1 MEDVARPRVRRGSA
15 VGMTK
20 SEPLVPGRSRV
31 ELSQSDEFEKRLGH
45 LHRALLGGRTTVAK
59 LEAVAGLAK
68 ALISEC
74 DGAGFALEVREKVHS
89 VGTTDEVTLAVD
101 LIQYDTGEGPCLEAI
116 ETSHVVRLEL
126 LDAGERWEHF
136 APGAIDAGVRSVL
149 SVPLSARGRT
159 VGALN
164 LYSRS
169 ADGFDAESE
178 SMAASLAAY
187 AAEIIATSPLYGYSL
202 ALVDEVLEELA
213 TRELINNAIGV
224 VMVREHCGESDALEE
239 LTNEAERRGASLRET
254 AEWALREEQLRSADN
269 QGDRA
274 PEQARDRIE
283 GE

>member
-1 MEDVARPRVRRGSA
+1 
-15 VGMTK
+15 
-20 SEPLVPGRSRV
+20 V
-31 ELSQSDEFEKRLGH
+31 ELSQSEEFEKRLGH
-45 LHRALLGGRTTVAK
+45 LYRALLGGRTTVAK

-68 ALISEC
+68 ALISKC

-101 LIQYDTGEGPCLEAI
+101 LIQYETGEGPCLEAI

-126 LDAGERWEHF
+126 LDAGERWAHF
-136 APGAIDAGVRSVL
+136 APGAIDAGIRGVL
-149 SVPLSARGRT
+149 SVPLAARGRL

-169 ADGFDAESE
+169 VDGFDDEDE

-224 VMVREHCGESDALEE
+224 VMDRRHCSEPEALEE
-239 LTNEAERRGASLRET
+239 LTNEAERRRVSLRET
-254 AEWALREEQLRSADN
+254 AEWALREQQLQNADD
-269 QGDRA
+269 QDSPA
-274 PEQARDRIE
+274 PERARERLE